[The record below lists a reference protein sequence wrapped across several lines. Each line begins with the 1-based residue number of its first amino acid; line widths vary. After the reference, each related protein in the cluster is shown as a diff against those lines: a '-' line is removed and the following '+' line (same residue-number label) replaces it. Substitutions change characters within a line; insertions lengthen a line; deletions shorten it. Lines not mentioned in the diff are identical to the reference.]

1 VQETNG
7 MHQFVY
13 YGAFLRHAARNLK
26 IHILPTADPTHAAP
40 ATGIAGG
47 NSDVIAFLARI
58 GLKSDARVLVIVV
71 HRVAYEFLLL
81 RIYHANL
88 KS

>member
-1 VQETNG
+1 MQEADS

-13 YGAFLRHAARNLK
+13 HGALLRHAARNLK
-26 IHILPTADPTHAAP
+26 IHILSTADPTHAAP
-40 ATGIAGG
+40 ATGVAGG
-47 NSDVIAFLARI
+47 DSDVIAFLARI
-58 GLKSDARVLVIVV
+58 RLKSDARVLVIVV

-81 RIYHANL
+81 RICHTNL